1 MENKDEIRK
10 ELEELSPFLSKME
23 KKKGGFEVPANYFKQ
38 LPDLIMDRIQ
48 EEETPSY
55 SVAPTTNWLDQII
68 ERIQLL
74 LQPQYAMA
82 LASVAILIVASIFFF
97 GQNDNLTNA
106 TTLAEV
112 SDDEISSYVMNNVE
126 EFEMDLL
133 MEVMDEEV
141 LEAETENEPSG
152 DENYLDDIIDDL
164 SDEELEELM

>member
-10 ELEELSPFLSKME
+10 ELEELSPFLSKM
-23 KKKGGFEVPANYFKQ
+23 KKGKEGFEVPANYFKQ

-48 EEETPSY
+48 EEEAPSY

-97 GQNDNLTNA
+97 GQNNKLADA

-112 SDDEISSYVMNNVE
+112 SDEEISSYVMSNVE
-126 EFEMDLL
+126 EFDMDLL
-133 MEVMDEEV
+133 MEVMDEEI
-141 LEAETENEPSG
+141 LEEELENESST
-152 DENYLDDIIDDL
+152 DDNYLDDIIDDL

>member
-10 ELEELSPFLSKME
+10 ELEELSPFLSKMKKE
-23 KKKGGFEVPANYFKQ
+23 KEGFEVPANYFKQ

-48 EEETPSY
+48 EEEAPSY
-55 SVAPTTNWLDQII
+55 STAPTTNWLDQII

-97 GQNDNLTNA
+97 GQNDDLANA

-141 LEAETENEPSG
+141 LEEELENESSG
-152 DENYLDDIIDDL
+152 DDNYLDDIIDDL

>member
-10 ELEELSPFLSKME
+10 ELEELSPFLSKMKKE
-23 KKKGGFEVPANYFKQ
+23 KEGFEVPTNYFKQ

-48 EEETPSY
+48 EEEAPSY
-55 SVAPTTNWLDQII
+55 STAPTTNWLDQII

-97 GQNDNLTNA
+97 GQNDDLANA

-141 LEAETENEPSG
+141 LEEELENESSG
-152 DENYLDDIIDDL
+152 DDNYLDDIIDDL